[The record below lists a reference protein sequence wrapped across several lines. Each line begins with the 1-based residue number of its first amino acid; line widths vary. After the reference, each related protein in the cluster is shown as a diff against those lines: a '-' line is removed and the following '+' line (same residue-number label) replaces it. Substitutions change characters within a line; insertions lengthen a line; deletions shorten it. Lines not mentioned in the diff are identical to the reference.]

1 MGALAVRE
9 PGPAVATV
17 LGSGTSTGVPIVG
30 CSCPVCLSRDPRDR
44 RTRCGVHVACE
55 GFGLQIDVSPD
66 FREQA
71 LRHRF
76 GRVDAVVVTHCHADH
91 VLGLDDL
98 RRFNTMQGTGIEL
111 YARPWAMRG
120 IERIFGYL
128 VNPPP
133 EQAGMYRAKIDFRE
147 AGEEPFECGPFR
159 VRLLDVP
166 HGPSVATAVEVAA
179 GSRRIVVASDCSEA
193 TPALADMMRGA
204 DAVLLD
210 GLRDRPHSAHL
221 TFAGAVDAL
230 LASGSPRPYVIH
242 IGHDVPH
249 ADLLARFPAPVEP
262 AYDGLSI
269 EF

>member
-1 MGALAVRE
+1 MRE
-9 PGPAVATV
+9 PGPVRVTV

-30 CSCPVCLSRDPRDR
+30 CSCPTCLSRDPRDA

-98 RRFNTMQGTGIEL
+98 RRFNTIQGTGISL
-111 YARPWAMRG
+111 HAGPRTMRG

-128 VNPPP
+128 VSPPP
-133 EQAGMYRAKIDFRE
+133 DQAGMYRAKIDFRE
-147 AGEEPFECGPFR
+147 EGEEPFDCGPFR
-159 VRLLDVP
+159 VRLFDVP
-166 HGPSVATAVEVAA
+166 HGPSTASAVEVRA
-179 GSRRIVVASDCSEA
+179 GSRRLVVASDCSEVS
-193 TPALADMMRGA
+193 PALADAMRGA

-210 GLRDRPHSAHL
+210 GLRERPHPAHL
-221 TFAGAVDAL
+221 TFRQAAEAL
-230 LASGSPRPYVIH
+230 VASGCARPYLIH
-242 IGHDVPH
+242 VGHDVPH
-249 ADLLARFPAPVEP
+249 ADIPARVPAPVLP
-262 AYDGLSI
+262 SHDGLVL
-269 EF
+269 EL